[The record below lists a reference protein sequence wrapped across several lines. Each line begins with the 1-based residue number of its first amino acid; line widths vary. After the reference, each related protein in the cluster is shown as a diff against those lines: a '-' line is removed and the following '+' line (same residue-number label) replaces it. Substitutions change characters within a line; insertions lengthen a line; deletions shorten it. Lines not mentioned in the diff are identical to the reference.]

1 MREEPLVVRDIRETQ
16 SGPGGAPRLVFDLD
30 ADDPRWA
37 EFVSAHRDAL
47 PYHHPAWF
55 RVLREAFGYSA
66 AALGCADS
74 SGRLSGILPLLEKKS
89 LLAGLHHSSL
99 PHTPVAGPLAVDGD
113 SQQALLSAAASRID
127 HGQARWLQLK
137 VTDPGAGA
145 LPAGFSSAAGDDT
158 YVLDLPDSPQQLRFG
173 DSRNNSRIRWAVRKA
188 SRLSVTVRE
197 ASSPVDVRRW
207 YELYLQTM
215 REHAVPP
222 RPLRMFEIMW
232 EILAPGGL
240 MRLLLAERQAGGR
253 TELLAGSI
261 FLLHGRTVVYAFNG
275 RDRAQLA
282 FRPNDAIHWKA
293 ITEAAASGFRR
304 YDFGEVGSGN
314 SGLVDFKEKWGA
326 KPVGLY
332 RYHYPR
338 NREIERR
345 LGAPGGFRRTAEWAW
360 RQLPLPATATLGGWI
375 YRCL

>member
-1 MREEPLVVRDIRETQ
+1 MRDIRETLPG
-16 SGPGGAPRLVFDLD
+16 GPGGAQRLVFDLD

-55 RVLREAFGYSA
+55 QVLREAFGYSA

-74 SGRLSGILPLLEKKS
+74 SGRLSGMLPLLEKKS

-113 SQQALLSAAASRID
+113 SRQALLSAAASRM
-127 HGQARWLQLK
+127 
-137 VTDPGAGA
+137 PN
-145 LPAGFSSAAGDDT
+145 
-158 YVLDLPDSPQQLRFG
+158 SPQQLRFG
-173 DSRNNSRIRWAVRKA
+173 GSRNNSRIRWAVRKA
-188 SRLSVTVRE
+188 SRLGVTVRE
-197 ASSPVDVRRW
+197 ASSPADVRRW

-293 ITEAAASGFRR
+293 ITEAAANGFRR
-304 YDFGEVGSGN
+304 YDFGEVGGGN
-314 SGLVDFKEKWGA
+314 DGLVDFKEKWGA
-326 KPVGLY
+326 KPVELY

-338 NREIERR
+338 DREIERR
-345 LGAPGGFRRTAEWAW
+345 LLAPGGFRRTAECAW
-360 RQLPLPATATLGGWI
+360 RQLPLPATATLGRWI